1 MFLKEQS
8 TPFGQTSRQTTIFP
22 TNSLDFIG
30 SVSGIELNT
39 RFAFSY
45 AQAES
50 GVSSFQYPKPED
62 AHIRQ
67 ELLV

>member
-8 TPFGQTSRQTTIFP
+8 TPSGQTSRQTIFP

-39 RFAFSY
+39 SFAFSY

-62 AHIRQ
+62 ARI
-67 ELLV
+67 